1 MSALAEVVKRTT
13 PMAAAIEV
21 TLHAPEIARRAAP
34 GQFAQVLPEGVL
46 LRRPFSFS
54 RIDSARGEVSILFQV
69 VGAGTAALA
78 RLHPGSTLDV
88 LGPLGR
94 GFVLD
99 PAARRIA
106 IIAGGLGIAAFPPLV
121 ALALDRRV
129 EVEWC
134 HGAATA
140 AKLYPPPPGLRVHA
154 TAEDGTLG
162 PPQRIT
168 DGLETVLARVDQAF
182 VCGPTA
188 MLLAVARQVAGWAGS
203 RAQVALE
210 TPMACGL
217 GTCLGCAVPS
227 AQGGFRLA
235 CVDGPVVPFDAI
247 DWRRMSEVTAPA

>member
-1 MSALAEVVKRTT
+1 MSVLAEVVRRSS
-13 PMAAAIEV
+13 PMAGATEL
-21 TLHAPEIARRAAP
+21 TLRAPEIARPAQP
-34 GQFAQVLPEGVL
+34 GQFMQILPEGVW

-54 RIDSARGEVSILFQV
+54 RIDAARGEVGILFQV
-69 VGAGTAALA
+69 VGPGTAALA
-78 RLHPGSTLDV
+78 RLDEGSSLDV

-106 IIAGGLGIAAFPPLV
+106 VVAGGLGIAAFPPLV
-121 ALALDRRV
+121 ARALEQGV

-140 AKLYPPPPGLRVHA
+140 ARLYPPPPNVRVHA

-162 PPQRIT
+162 PRRRIT
-168 DGLETVLARVDQAF
+168 DGLDTVLGRVDQAF
-182 VCGPTA
+182 ACGPVA
-188 MLLAVARQVAGWAGS
+188 MLLAVARQVARWAGP

-210 TPMACGL
+210 TPMGCGL

-227 AQGGFRLA
+227 SQGGFRLA

-247 DWRRMSEVTAPA
+247 DWRRMSEVAALA